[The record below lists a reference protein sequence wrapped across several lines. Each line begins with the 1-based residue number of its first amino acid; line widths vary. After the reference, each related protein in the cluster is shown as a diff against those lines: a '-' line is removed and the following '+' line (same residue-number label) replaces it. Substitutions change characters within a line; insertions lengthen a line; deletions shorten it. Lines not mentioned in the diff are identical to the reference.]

1 MNTERHADKLTDKY
15 EKLTDVEH
23 VLLRP
28 EVYMGDTKTVC
39 ENMFIFDK
47 EVSLQQT
54 TYNAGV
60 LKLFDE
66 VLMNAVDN
74 YRRSEHLM
82 SFISVDIN
90 RNSISVRNDGL
101 SIPISF
107 SDEYG
112 VHIPEL
118 IFTQLRTGSNFNDTR
133 KKNWAGKNGLG
144 VKLANIFS
152 NTFKITIV
160 NNFRKYTQL
169 IKNNNNVI
177 NPPTIEATP
186 EKNYVEIYFEPDLP
200 RFNMSAL
207 DSMFKI
213 LKKRVHDLSFLPIH
227 LSVNSE
233 KLPFTNWENFVK
245 SYKFGTHLH
254 FYEKDDWKIAFG
266 VSEKFMQVSFVNNIA
281 TYDGGTHV
289 KGILDQILEAFE
301 AKLKTKNVK
310 NFICLFISVIVI
322 NPEFTSQAKDK
333 LSSKLNVVKIPDT
346 LLKKFVKESGIL
358 EKFEEKLV
366 KAENR
371 KLKQTNPSS
380 VKKLIDAPNAGT
392 REGSKCALFLCEGDS
407 ALTMCVRGMKA
418 LPQEQRDYFGAF
430 PLRGKP
436 LNCRDVSNV
445 MYFKNEEW
453 NNVKTILGLKDGVV
467 YDNVKPLRYGKIIC
481 AKDAD
486 ADGASI
492 MGLIINFFDAKF
504 PSLLKIRGFISEFVS
519 PMIKVIFKK
528 NITLANIYSYK
539 NKKGTETIVP
549 FYNEVEYK
557 RFITTVKE
565 KHFDK
570 FIKGLGTNEDFDIEK
585 YFEHYKDNTLDI
597 MFDDKSHELLD
608 MAFNKKRADDRKEWL
623 KIITPDTHLPRNK
636 GVPITCSDFIN
647 NDLVLFSYESCVR
660 AIPSV
665 MDGLK
670 PSQRKIMYS
679 LFQKGNAAYNDTKL
693 IELAGDVMKSAN
705 YHHGDQSLHETIIKL
720 AQDYPGANNLPL
732 LEGIGQFGSRRQ
744 NGDDTPGARYISA
757 RLHKNTRRIFP
768 EEDDI
773 LLEYR
778 IEDNKSVE
786 PFYYIPIIPF
796 VLINGAEGIG
806 TGYSTSV
813 PPFNLQEIIRH
824 VKSRL
829 YTKGAKFTGKP
840 FFNNFKGVITETPT
854 NWVCSGKYTLTGKTL
869 RITELPLGKS
879 SLSIEDFSELL
890 KEYQEKGIVSSWRN
904 YDLMGSDF
912 VINLAEIPAKLEA
925 MFKLKSNIPK
935 NNMYLFN
942 GKNQISF
949 YPEADS
955 IIQEWFNARYEL
967 YLKRILYKIE
977 QMTQKI
983 LKIKNQKQFILDI
996 IEDRLN
1002 LKNISKESL
1011 NTAMAKYDKI
1021 DDSHSYL
1028 LDMSIHHLTRE
1039 KFEVL
1044 CQEFD
1049 KMNLALAQLE
1059 ELSVEDL
1066 WMSELDSIE

>member
-1 MNTERHADKLTDKY
+1 
-15 EKLTDVEH
+15 
-23 VLLRP
+23 
-28 EVYMGDTKTVC
+28 
-39 ENMFIFDK
+39 
-47 EVSLQQT
+47 
-54 TYNAGV
+54 
-60 LKLFDE
+60 
-66 VLMNAVDN
+66 
-74 YRRSEHLM
+74 
-82 SFISVDIN
+82 
-90 RNSISVRNDGL
+90 
-101 SIPISF
+101 
-107 SDEYG
+107 
-112 VHIPEL
+112 
-118 IFTQLRTGSNFNDTR
+118 
-133 KKNWAGKNGLG
+133 
-144 VKLANIFS
+144 
-152 NTFKITIV
+152 
-160 NNFRKYTQL
+160 
-169 IKNNNNVI
+169 
-177 NPPTIEATP
+177 
-186 EKNYVEIYFEPDLP
+186 
-200 RFNMSAL
+200 
-207 DSMFKI
+207 
-213 LKKRVHDLSFLPIH
+213 
-227 LSVNSE
+227 
-233 KLPFTNWENFVK
+233 
-245 SYKFGTHLH
+245 
-254 FYEKDDWKIAFG
+254 
-266 VSEKFMQVSFVNNIA
+266 
-281 TYDGGTHV
+281 
-289 KGILDQILEAFE
+289 LEAFE

-310 NFICLFISVIVI
+310 NFICLFISAVVI

-333 LSSKLNVVKIPDT
+333 LSSKLNVIEIPET

-358 EKFEEKLV
+358 DKFEEKLV

-392 REGSKCALFLCEGDS
+392 KEAYKCSLFLCEGDS

-418 LPQEQRDYFGAF
+418 LPEAQRDYFGAF

-453 NNVKTILGLKDGVV
+453 NSVKTILGLKDGTV
-467 YDNVKPLRYGKIIC
+467 YENLRSLRYGRIIC

-504 PSLLKIRGFISEFVS
+504 PSLLKIKGFISEFVS

-528 NITLANIYSYK
+528 NISLPSIYNYR
-539 NKKGTETIVP
+539 KGNETIVP

-557 RFITTVKE
+557 RFISTVKE

-570 FIKGLGTNEDFDIEK
+570 FIKGLGTNETFDIEK
-585 YFEHYKDNTLDI
+585 YFENYKDNILEI
-597 MFDDKSHELLD
+597 MFDEESHEALD
-608 MAFNKKRADDRKEWL
+608 KAFNKKRADDRKQWL

-636 GVPITCSDFIN
+636 GMPITCSDFIN

-670 PSQRKIMYS
+670 PSQRKIMYAV
-679 LFQKGNAAYNDTKL
+679 FQKGNSAYHDTKL

-732 LEGIGQFGSRRQ
+732 LEGIGQFGSRRK
-744 NGDDTPGARYISA
+744 NGDDTPGARYISV
-757 RLHKNTRRIFP
+757 RLFKNTRRIFP
-768 EEDDI
+768 EEDDV
-773 LLEYR
+773 LLENR

-813 PPFNLQEIIRH
+813 PPFNLQEIIKH
-824 VKSRL
+824 VKTLLQSRA
-829 YTKGAKFTGKP
+829 TKFTGKP
-840 FFNNFKGVITETPT
+840 FYKDFNGFVTETAN
-854 NWVCSGKYTLTGKTL
+854 NWVCSGRYTLVGKTL

-879 SLSIEDFSELL
+879 TLSIEDFSELL
-890 KEYQEKGIVSSWRN
+890 KEYQEKGLISSWRN
-904 YDLMGSDF
+904 YDLIGSDF
-912 VINLAEIPAKLEA
+912 VINLTEVPPKLETV
-925 MFKLKSNIPK
+925 FKLKSNIPK

-942 GKNQISF
+942 GNNQINF
-949 YPEADS
+949 YPDADS
-955 IIQEWFNARYEL
+955 IIKEWFDARYEL

-1002 LKNISKESL
+1002 LRNISKEAL
-1011 NTAMAKYDKI
+1011 PIVMAKYDKI
-1021 DDSHSYL
+1021 DNSHSYL

-1039 KFEVL
+1039 KFDIL
-1044 CQEFD
+1044 CQEFE
-1049 KMNLALAQLE
+1049 KMNLELAQLE

-1066 WMSELDSIE
+1066 WISELDSIE